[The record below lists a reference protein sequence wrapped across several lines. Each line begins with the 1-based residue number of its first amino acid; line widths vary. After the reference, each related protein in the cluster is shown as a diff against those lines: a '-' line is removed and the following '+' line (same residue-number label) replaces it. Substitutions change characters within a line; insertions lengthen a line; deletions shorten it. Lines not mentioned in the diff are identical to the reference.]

1 MATVLDWKWKESE
14 EQELAEELAR
24 LREENRRLQITLG
37 AFSSFAAS
45 RGLLDEAWHF
55 VHNVYEHEDGRG

>member
-1 MATVLDWKWKESE
+1 MATVLDWKSRESE
-14 EQELAEELAR
+14 EQALAEEMAR

-37 AFSSFAAS
+37 AFSAFAAS

-55 VHNVYEHEDGRG
+55 VHNVYEHEDGRD

>member
-1 MATVLDWKWKESE
+1 MATVLDLRSRENEAQDPLE
-14 EQELAEELAR
+14 EMAR

-37 AFSSFAAS
+37 AFSAFAAS

-55 VHNVYEHEDGRG
+55 VHNVYEHEDGRD